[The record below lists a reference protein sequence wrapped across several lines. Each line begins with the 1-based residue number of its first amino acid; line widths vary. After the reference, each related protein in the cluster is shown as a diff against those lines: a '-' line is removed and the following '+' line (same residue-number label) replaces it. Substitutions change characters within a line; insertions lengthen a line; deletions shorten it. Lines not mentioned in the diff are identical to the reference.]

1 LRSFRNPASHAGWRQ
16 CHITTLAAEHTMK
29 RIFGAAAILAGALCL
44 TVAAMAKERTERPL
58 TADSKALFD
67 DQAAAIRQ
75 QMQPGGHYE
84 FVSEA
89 ERAEVEKNLEQV
101 SSVLGRHADARQFS
115 DADKAELL
123 LAQENVN
130 AVLTRNDGRR
140 LICERNRPTGSHLGK
155 DKCVT
160 FAERERQRRSSETEV
175 RRLQMK
181 SPGPSG
187 LPNASELRGAGGN

>member
-1 LRSFRNPASHAGWRQ
+1 
-16 CHITTLAAEHTMK
+16 MK
-29 RIFGAAAILAGALCL
+29 PIFAAALLAGSL
-44 TVAAMAKERTERPL
+44 VFAAAAPAKERAERPL

-75 QMQPGGHYE
+75 QMQSGGRYE

-89 ERAEVEKNLEQV
+89 ERTEVEQGLERIAA
-101 SSVLGRHADARQFS
+101 VLGRHADAQAFN
-115 DADKAELL
+115 DGDKAELL
-123 LAQENVN
+123 QAQENVN

-140 LICERNRPTGSHLGK
+140 LVCVRERPTGSHLGK
-155 DKCVT
+155 DKCQT
-160 FAERERQRRSSETEV
+160 YAEIERARRSSETEV

-187 LPNASELRGAGGN
+187 LPNQADLRRGGGN